1 MRLKIGLAVNQL
13 ATGNWQPVTPI
24 STRGFGD
31 ELSVP
36 TIIRADALDW

>member
-1 MRLKIGLAVNQL
+1 MGTLPYRWEPPEGDS
-13 ATGNWQPVTPI
+13 P
-24 STRGFGD
+24 TRGFGD